1 MAWSDLRA
9 PGVSYAASPWDSR
22 RFGTS
27 VGRVSV
33 GHGTTWSPELVDQV
47 RQALSGDDE
56 VLVVRHPPEL
66 TGLSEVL
73 AASSRRLLPADA
85 LVYWETTAA
94 ALAGSAPATPGLIVT
109 RGSGSPADLDEA
121 VRATFADYPNHYAV
135 NPLFPPDDVLAG
147 YVEWALRAAGGGHVA
162 VLRDDEGVVGF
173 ATWSADEELDHVE
186 IELAG
191 LVPRAR
197 GRGVYGQLLAEVGRV
212 AVEAA
217 IAKVVISTQAGN
229 VRVQRAWHRAGLA
242 PMAVFTTL
250 HAVRA
255 MRRNAADLER

>member
-27 VGRVSV
+27 VARLTV
-33 GHGTTWSPELVDQV
+33 GHGTTWSPGLVEEV
-47 RQALSGDDE
+47 RAALGGDDQ

-73 AASSRRLLPADA
+73 AESRRRLLPADA
-85 LVYWETTAA
+85 LVYWETSAVPLST
-94 ALAGSAPATPGLIVT
+94 SAPTARGLTVT
-109 RGSGSPADLDEA
+109 RGIGTAAELDQT

-135 NPLFPPDDVLAG
+135 NPLFPPEDVLAG
-147 YVEWALRAAGGGHVA
+147 YVEWALRAAGADDVA
-162 VLRDDEGVVGF
+162 VLRDGEGVAGF
-173 ATWSADEELDHVE
+173 ATWSVEQALGHVE

-197 GRGVYGQLLAEVGRV
+197 GCGAYGQLLAEVGRV
-212 AVEAA
+212 AHEAG
-217 IAKVVISTQAGN
+217 IATVMISTQAGN

-250 HAVRA
+250 HAVSR
-255 MRRNAADLER
+255 